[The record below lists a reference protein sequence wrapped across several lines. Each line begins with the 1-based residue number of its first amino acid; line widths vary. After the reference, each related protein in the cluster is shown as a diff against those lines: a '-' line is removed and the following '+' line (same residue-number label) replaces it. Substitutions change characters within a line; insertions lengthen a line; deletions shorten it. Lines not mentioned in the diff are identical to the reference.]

1 MNKIKFFLYLILST
15 FILFYLITT
24 TYSFSKI
31 YFSFKQE
38 NHPNLQNFIDKN
50 KISTSFRKQLNTII
64 YEKIEKETLLKI
76 IYSLDKESFDI
87 LISANINKLSDHLSD
102 EKTLISLYKN
112 PSLIKD
118 QINNLK
124 LDKIQ
129 KWNNSELSVNANT
142 NSILEKNKFKLM
154 GPNIKELYKDT
165 NYFFFTSFDTFKLDF
180 IHKNINIIIKLNL
193 EKMIWKIISVE
204 IKY

>member
-1 MNKIKFFLYLILST
+1 MNKIKFFLYLILSI

-38 NHPNLQNFIDKN
+38 NHLNLQNFIDKN
-50 KISTSFRKQLNTII
+50 KISASFRKQLNTII

-118 QINNLK
+118 HDYDKMLKKYLQEIVQLNNY
-124 LDKIQ
+124 D
-129 KWNNSELSVNANT
+129 S
-142 NSILEKNKFKLM
+142 
-154 GPNIKELYKDT
+154 
-165 NYFFFTSFDTFKLDF
+165 
-180 IHKNINIIIKLNL
+180 
-193 EKMIWKIISVE
+193 KIIDCR
-204 IKY
+204 